1 MSKKSF
7 TLLDTRCGYKYED
20 YVEYCEVNEITPEP
34 EGSDD
39 YYDWVSYERN
49 LYIDNFFTNLRYA
62 RFNEEPVIITGSL
75 ELWNGSK
82 EIYPMLV
89 ESDGYEKRSDGE
101 WKYNNPALMKAIKKC
116 MNGMDDV
123 LVEYINGEIVIHGYH
138 HDGTNIFTINKLTPK
153 GKVTAYNAI
162 KNGKVIEPKSYMFG
176 KFTEEDL

>member
-1 MSKKSF
+1 MSKKIF
-7 TLLDTRCGYKYED
+7 TLLDTTETFDYEE
-20 YVEYCEVNEITPEP
+20 YVEFCEANEITPDP
-34 EGSDD
+34 DYSDG
-39 YYDWVSYERN
+39 YWNWVSNEKQRMVDDLLLN
-49 LYIDNFFTNLRYA
+49 LQDAKIND
-62 RFNEEPVIITGSL
+62 EPVMITGSI
-75 ELWNGSK
+75 ELWNGRK

-89 ESDGYEKRSDGE
+89 ESDGYEKRSNGE

-138 HDGTNIFTINKLTPK
+138 HDGTNILTINKLTPK

-162 KNGKVIEPKSYMFG
+162 KNGKVIEPKPYMFG

>member
-49 LYIDNFFTNLRYA
+49 LYIDTFFTNLRYA

-75 ELWNGSK
+75 GLWNGSN
-82 EIYPMLV
+82 
-89 ESDGYEKRSDGE
+89 GE

-138 HDGTNIFTINKLTPK
+138 HDGTNILTINKLTPK

-162 KNGKVIEPKSYMFG
+162 KNGKVIEPKPYMFG